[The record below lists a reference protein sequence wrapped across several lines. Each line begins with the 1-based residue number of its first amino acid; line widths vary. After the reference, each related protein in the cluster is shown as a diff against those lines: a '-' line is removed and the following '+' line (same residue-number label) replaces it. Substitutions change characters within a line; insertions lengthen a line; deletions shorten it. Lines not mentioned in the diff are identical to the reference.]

1 MKALIIPEHLHIFT
15 TWPPTAKPED
25 LKGLRLIQAIIK
37 YKGTK
42 RFRTKYLEENDEQV
56 FLSDE
61 IDVDEAQARLTN
73 MYNTSVYTAEYGA
86 KAKPT
91 FSEQTSI
98 LGYKKFSELA
108 FSSMLTEPAK
118 KALDSWLALNDQDV
132 YKASVLNTLR
142 TLYSL
147 VRIRTVS
154 QSTYTDHYQYN
165 RGLVVPNERIDKRLF
180 AKAIVTQPTSAKP
193 AKQAKEAPLEEKGQK
208 EKADTVQGASSLLNP
223 AAIRKELLRGNG
235 YITASCFVP
244 DKVTNYQDNYK
255 NPVGSKQVQKVN
267 YDYFTSMAT
276 GGICPDP
283 LVLRKSLPHP
293 LENVKANK
301 DKNIADMKRVSQT
314 GFGKSYH

>member
-1 MKALIIPEHLHIFT
+1 LHIFT
-15 TWPPTAKPED
+15 TWPPTAKPEE
-25 LKGLRLIQAIIK
+25 LKGLRLIQAILK

-42 RFRTKYLEENDEQV
+42 RFRTKYCEEKDDDV

-61 IDVDEAQARLTN
+61 IDVNEAQARLTK

-86 KAKPT
+86 KAEPK

-98 LGYKKFSELA
+98 LAYKKFSELP

-118 KALDSWLALNDQDV
+118 KALDGWLALNDQDV

-154 QSTYTDHYQYN
+154 YSTYTDHYQYN

-180 AKAIVTQPTSAKP
+180 AKTVVPQPSSAKP
-193 AKQAKEAPLEEKGQK
+193 KKTTEEVPLEESAPK
-208 EKADTVQGASSLLNP
+208 EKAETNQAGVQGTSLLNP

-244 DKVTNYQDNYK
+244 DKISNYQDTFK
-255 NPVGSKQVQKVN
+255 NPVGSKQVQKVK

-276 GGICPDP
+276 GGVCPDP
-283 LVLRKSLPHP
+283 AVISNFFIHL
-293 LENVKANK
+293 LENSKANK
-301 DKNIADMKRVSQT
+301 DKYIADMKLASQT
-314 GFGKSYH
+314 GFGKSYR